1 MNKPIENEFHTV
13 RGYQLIK
20 QSESR
25 LTPALEDYLEMTY
38 RLCLEEDYTRI
49 NKLSEKLNVRP
60 PSASKMVSKLV
71 ELDFL
76 KYNNLDNILLTTEG
90 RITGAY
96 LLERHNIIES
106 FFTLVGSAN
115 ALEETELVEHT
126 LGSATVFRIKRLLE
140 FFTQNPSVN
149 QEFQSFMDLSAF
161 PEF

>member
-20 QSESR
+20 QNESR

-38 RLCLEEDYTRI
+38 RLCLEENYTRI

-60 PSASKMVSKLV
+60 SSASKMVSRLI

-106 FFTLVGSAN
+106 FFTLIGSAN

-126 LGSATVFRIKRLLE
+126 LCSFTVLRIKTLLE
-140 FFTQNPSVN
+140 FLTQNPSVN
-149 QEFQSFMDLSAF
+149 QELKSFMDLSALS
-161 PEF
+161 EM

>member
-1 MNKPIENEFHTV
+1 MNMPMENKFHTV

-20 QSESR
+20 QNESR

-60 PSASKMVSKLV
+60 SSASKMVYKLV

-126 LGSATVFRIKRLLE
+126 LASDTVFRIKSLLE
-140 FFTQNPSVN
+140 FLTKNPSVN
-149 QEFQSFMDLSAF
+149 QEFKSFMDLSAY
-161 PEF
+161 PEI